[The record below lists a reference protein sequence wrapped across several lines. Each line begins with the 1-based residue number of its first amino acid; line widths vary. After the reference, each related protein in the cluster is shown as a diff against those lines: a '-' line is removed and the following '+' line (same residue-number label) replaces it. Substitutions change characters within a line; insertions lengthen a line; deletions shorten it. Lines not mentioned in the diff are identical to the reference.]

1 MIPLLGISI
10 WSVAKVMVLFALILY
25 IVFAFVIIKQTK
37 IMTETLELG
46 LEKTLR
52 TISFAHMLFAV
63 GTFILALII
72 L

>member
-25 IVFAFVIIKQTK
+25 IVFAFVIIKQAK

-46 LEKTLR
+46 LEKTIK
-52 TISFAHMLFAV
+52 TISFAHMFFAV

>member
-25 IVFAFVIIKQTK
+25 IVFAFVIIKQAK

-46 LEKTLR
+46 LEKTIR